1 MTLKENTFIKY
12 NGEKCKHTMSFFL
25 TLSERNVIILQS
37 LKNPLVHLSL
47 LGKTWSGQVDY
58 PSLSNCS
65 TSPNGRRTS

>member
-1 MTLKENTFIKY
+1 MDKATEKNANTQCFF
-12 NGEKCKHTMSFFL
+12 FFL
-25 TLSERNVIILQS
+25 TLSERNVIILQN

-65 TSPNGRRTS
+65 TSTKWQEDELEF